1 MLLILIVD
9 GGNSEDDIMELV
21 ATLIGMQDPR
31 IETAET
37 LVTGKQGVMIDRVC
51 EVGRCAPEL

>member
-9 GGNSEDDIMELV
+9 GGNSEDDIMELE
-21 ATLIGMQDPR
+21 ATLIGLQDPR

-37 LVTGKQGVMIDRVC
+37 LVSGKQGVMVDKVC
-51 EVGRCAPEL
+51 EVGRYRPEL